1 MNFDGMSNA
10 DLIKAIKLL
19 ETLSAKNPIAFMSL
33 KLYNEELSRRC
44 NVAFSKNQN

>member
-1 MNFDGMSNA
+1 MTFEGMTNT

-33 KLYNEELSRRC
+33 KLYNDELSRRC
-44 NVAFSKNQN
+44 KDAFSK